1 MSSNFS
7 EYLDAATYDPESYQ
21 TTPSYNGTFNYADYY
36 YKEPIWLQVL
46 FAICFG
52 SVTALGVG
60 GNAIVCYI
68 VLSDPQMRTGTNYF
82 IVNMAIGDILM
93 AIFCVNFTF
102 YSTLYWTWPFGIVT
116 CKIVSFVQSVS
127 VSVSIYTLVAMTM
140 DRYVAIVHPLKV
152 KTSSGSSKRK
162 YMIAFI
168 WLGACAWALP
178 VAIYSSVQSG
188 NGISSC
194 LESNNWNSRVYSV
207 LGMVLQYFLPLAVL
221 ALGYWRIGK
230 ILWGQKTVGEV
241 EDAGAKQRTD
251 AKKRVGILF
260 TLILI
265 KSISFHTC
273 CDNKNNNI
281 ILLFYSHVAISQP
294 L

>member
-1 MSSNFS
+1 MSNASD
-7 EYLDAATYDPESYQ
+7 LMDVATTYDTGSYL
-21 TTPSYNGTFNYADYY
+21 SENMNETFSILDFY

-46 FAICFG
+46 FAVCFG
-52 SVTALGVG
+52 SVTVLGVG

-68 VLSDPQMRTGTNYF
+68 VLSDPHMRTGTNYF

-102 YSTLYWTWPFGIVT
+102 YSTLYFTWPFGIAT

-152 KTSSGSSKRK
+152 KTRSGSSKRK

-168 WLGACAWALP
+168 WIGACAWALP
-178 VAIYSSVQSG
+178 IAIYVSVQSG
-188 NGISSC
+188 HGVSSC

-221 ALGYWRIGK
+221 AIGYWRIGK
-230 ILWGQKTVGEV
+230 ILWGQKTLGEM
-241 EDAGAKQRTD
+241 EDTGAKQRTD
-251 AKKRVGILF
+251 AKKRV
-260 TLILI
+260 
-265 KSISFHTC
+265 
-273 CDNKNNNI
+273 
-281 ILLFYSHVAISQP
+281 
-294 L
+294 